1 MMIEQD
7 PSPNHNDRDPAKPV
21 DVLLLHY
28 TGMLSGE
35 GAVRWLCNPAS
46 QVSSH
51 YVVHEDGRVVQ
62 LVEEAR
68 RAWHAGRG
76 SWFEETDLNTRS
88 VGIEIVNP
96 GHNFGYR
103 PFPDVQIAAVIALSR
118 AILGRHPIPPE
129 RVLAHSDIAPLRKE
143 DPGELFPWDVLH
155 AAGIGHWVPPV
166 PAAGAA
172 VEEGPVL
179 RPGDAGA
186 AVAALQER
194 LRAYGYGLG
203 EAGTYGEETAA
214 VVRAFQRHFRP
225 ARVDGLADVST
236 RETLDRLI
244 AALPSRP

>member
-1 MMIEQD
+1 MLIEQD

-28 TGMLSGE
+28 TGMVSGE

-51 YVVHEDGRVVQ
+51 YVVHEDGRIVQ
-62 LVEEAR
+62 LVDESR

-76 SWFEETDLNTRS
+76 FWAGETDLNTRS

-103 PFPDVQIAAVIALSR
+103 AFPDAQVATVVALCR
-118 AILGRHPIPPE
+118 DILGRHPIPPE

-143 DPGELFPWDVLH
+143 DPGELFPWARLY
-155 AAGIGHWVPPV
+155 AAGIGHWAEPV
-166 PAAGAA
+166 AI
-172 VEEGPVL
+172 VEGPSFRL
-179 RPGDAGA
+179 GDDGD
-186 AVAALQER
+186 AVAALQAR
-194 LRAYGYGLG
+194 FRAYGYGLDEVG
-203 EAGTYGEETAA
+203 VFGEETAA

-225 ARVDGLADVST
+225 ALVDGVADVST
-236 RETLDRLI
+236 VATLERLI
-244 AALPSRP
+244 AALPAAS